1 MFCVKRCGE
10 DISLE
15 KEEKKINK
23 LIDETLKRDRKAAR
37 RELKLLLLGTG
48 ESGKSTFVK
57 QMRIIHNSD
66 YTESERKSYIQYV
79 YHNIIIA
86 IQSII
91 KAMNDLNIKYEN
103 DNNRTN
109 AELLET
115 IYVDYKVYHLTQLSA
130 PVVLAVKQLWDDSGV
145 QKCYNRRNEY
155 QLSDSAKYYF
165 EDIDRLSAPT
175 YTPTRED
182 ILRVRIPTTGI
193 NEYTFELSSVLFR
206 VVDVGGQRSERRKWI
221 HCFENV
227 TSIIF
232 LAALNEYDQTL
243 FECNHNNHYMQNRME
258 ESQALFHT
266 IITCKWF
273 MDSSFILFLNKT
285 DLFSEKIVLSHL
297 VDYFPE
303 YDGPVKEALPARDFV
318 LKMYLSLN
326 PFPDKYIFSHFTC
339 VTDTENMRFIIES
352 VKHTILQRHIIDF
365 NMA

>member
-10 DISLE
+10 DITLE
-15 KEEKKINK
+15 KEEKKINRM
-23 LIDETLKRDRKAAR
+23 IDESLKRDKKAAR

-66 YTESERKSYIQYV
+66 YTDTERKGFIHYV
-79 YHNIIIA
+79 YHNIVVA
-86 IQSII
+86 IQTIV
-91 KAMNDLNIKYEN
+91 KAMDDLNIKYEN
-103 DNNRTN
+103 ESNRAN
-109 AELLET
+109 GQLLDT
-115 IYVDYKVYHLTQLSA
+115 IYVDYKCAHLTRLTE
-130 PVVLAVKQLWDDSGV
+130 PVVKAVKQLWDDSGV
-145 QKCYNRRNEY
+145 QKCYSRRNEY

-165 EDIDRLSAPT
+165 DDIDRLSADN

-193 NEYTFELSSVLFR
+193 NEYTFELSSVRFR

-232 LAALNEYDQTL
+232 LAALNEYDQRL
-243 FECNHNNHYMQNRME
+243 YECNHNYSQNRME

-273 MDSSFILFLNKT
+273 FESSFILFLNKT
-285 DLFSEKIVLSHL
+285 DLFDEKIILSDL
-297 VDYFPE
+297 VDYFAQ
-303 YDGPVKEALPARDFV
+303 YDGPAKDSLSARDFI
-318 LKMYLSLN
+318 LRMYLSLN
-326 PFPDKYIFSHFTC
+326 PFIHKYIFSHFTC

-352 VKHTILQRHIIDF
+352 VKHTILQKHIIDF